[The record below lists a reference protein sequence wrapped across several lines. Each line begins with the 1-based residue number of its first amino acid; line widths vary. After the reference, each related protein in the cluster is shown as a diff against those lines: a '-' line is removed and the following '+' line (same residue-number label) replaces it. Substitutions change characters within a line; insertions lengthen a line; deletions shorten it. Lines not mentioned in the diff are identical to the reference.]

1 MTVEVFIK
9 KPEKVEVLQYDGTN
23 YDEVVKFV
31 DIQMHKLK
39 RMVPG
44 DYIIKVDNNIMVQ
57 HGKPNFEKQE
67 LIGSYIKDVVQ
78 GVNPNVHMSLEKLQE
93 YFEVPIVSC
102 KEQGRQ
108 DNDMECTKTKGDC
121 GVKKYQKKPI
131 IVETVQNTGDNVSEI
146 HEFMG
151 DKSRPVYTLNGYVY
165 LIDTLEGTMTANV
178 GDYIIKGVKGEF
190 YPCKPDVFEATYDE
204 YNEQQDNNHT
214 SKPSNFS
221 LRDLVMQIAPKHIRY
236 YIKRLEEYG
245 FKLYSISEAW
255 FSNEESYLPFITL
268 EDKIGNSVVITNRN
282 RARDIGGDCTAFVF
296 KTYNSRCE
304 QTEFEVKN
312 NNWREAFNKLVASF
326 PDEIMKNTNR
336 HAGLTL

>member
-1 MTVEVFIK
+1 MTIEVFIK

-23 YDEVVKFV
+23 NDEVVKFAGEEF
-31 DIQMHKLK
+31 K
-39 RMVPG
+39 RIKGCFVKG
-44 DYIIKVDNNIMVQ
+44 DYIIKSDNYKIVARSS
-57 HGKPNFEKQE
+57 KPYFAKQE
-67 LIGSYIKDVVQ
+67 LIGSYIKDVVK
-78 GVNPNVHMSLEKLQE
+78 GVNPNVRMSLEKLQE

-190 YPCKPDVFEATYDE
+190 YPCKPDVFETTYDE
-204 YNEQQDNNHT
+204 CKD
-214 SKPSNFS
+214 
-221 LRDLVMQIAPKHIRY
+221 
-236 YIKRLEEYG
+236 
-245 FKLYSISEAW
+245 
-255 FSNEESYLPFITL
+255 
-268 EDKIGNSVVITNRN
+268 
-282 RARDIGGDCTAFVF
+282 
-296 KTYNSRCE
+296 
-304 QTEFEVKN
+304 
-312 NNWREAFNKLVASF
+312 
-326 PDEIMKNTNR
+326 
-336 HAGLTL
+336 

>member
-93 YFEVPIVSC
+93 YFEVPIVND
-102 KEQGRQ
+102 KEK
-108 DNDMECTKTKGDC
+108 DVNKIANNNC

-178 GDYIIKGVKGEF
+178 GDYIIKPKGQ
-190 YPCKPDVFEATYDE
+190 PV
-204 YNEQQDNNHT
+204 
-214 SKPSNFS
+214 
-221 LRDLVMQIAPKHIRY
+221 LAP
-236 YIKRLEEYG
+236 
-245 FKLYSISEAW
+245 
-255 FSNEESYLPFITL
+255 
-268 EDKIGNSVVITNRN
+268 
-282 RARDIGGDCTAFVF
+282 
-296 KTYNSRCE
+296 
-304 QTEFEVKN
+304 
-312 NNWREAFNKLVASF
+312 
-326 PDEIMKNTNR
+326 
-336 HAGLTL
+336 

>member
-93 YFEVPIVSC
+93 YFEVPIVND
-102 KEQGRQ
+102 KEK
-108 DNDMECTKTKGDC
+108 DVNKIANNNC
-121 GVKKYQKKPI
+121 GVKKKKKKPI

-221 LRDLVMQIAPKHIRY
+221 LRDLVMQIAPKHIKY
-236 YIKRLEEYG
+236 YVKRLEEYG
-245 FKLYSISEAW
+245 FKLKLINEAEIK
-255 FSNEESYLPFITL
+255 EESAYIPFIGL
-268 EDKIGNSVVITNRN
+268 VEKNGHEVCIINQDGCYSMSGARYGFELWMRNKDEHKFDVKSFEAED
-282 RARDIGGDCTAFVF
+282 
-296 KTYNSRCE
+296 
-304 QTEFEVKN
+304 

-326 PDEIMKNTNR
+326 PDEILKNTNH
-336 HAGLTL
+336 HAGLTS